1 MANSFSITS
10 SSTYEGRKMTLT
22 CKQTQDIANNRSKI
36 DWTLATTGSSTWYST
51 GPTKVVINGTTVYS
65 KERLEWSA
73 GVFPVAQGST
83 SGSLYVNHTTDG
95 SKSIAVSLSTAIY
108 TYDTVTNSGTWKL
121 DAIPRKA
128 TIKSAPNFNDEG
140 NPTITYENLSGNA
153 VTTLQAC
160 ISLDGSKADI
170 AYRDI
175 SKTGTSYT
183 FNLTD
188 AEREVLRKATTT
200 ANTRTVYFYV
210 KTIISG
216 TTYTHKVAKTL
227 TITNCAPTLS
237 PTAVDTN
244 ATTNALT
251 GDANKIVKGYSVVNW
266 TTGASAKKHAT
277 ISSQSVTY
285 GGKKVSGASGTIT
298 GASTGTFDFS
308 VTDSRGNTAT
318 KKLTKT
324 LIDYVKVSCVASPS
338 IPTAA
343 GDMTLKINGN
353 YFNGSFGAVAN
364 TLTVKYKM
372 AVNGGTYGDW
382 QTATATKSGN
392 SYSVNVSITGLDY
405 QNSYSFIATASDKL
419 SSATSEEKTVKATP
433 VFDWGENDFNFN
445 VAVNISPE
453 DSDAEGLS
461 INNDLV
467 LRHKKDGLTII
478 SATDNQIVFR
488 PQGNNSNEN
497 EQKIFANG
505 AMSWF
510 PVGSIYTT
518 ATNSNPAS
526 YLGGTW
532 SLINKQFT
540 SYAAR
545 IDEAF
550 TVNSTNAT
558 HSGCWIVRNGAS
570 IRIRVAVATKV
581 ALADTE
587 VELGTFNFDKIGITD
602 SHTLMCIVGHTDGG
616 NALIQGQLIQD
627 TGLLKSVDV
636 LGKGSATSVAT
647 GSTIN
652 FDFTMVFSS
661 GRMLDSACNQFLWR
675 RTA

>member
-73 GVFPVAQGST
+73 GVFPVAQGSV

-285 GGKKVSGASGTIT
+285 GGKKVNGASGTIT

-405 QNSYSFIATASDKL
+405 QNSYSFIATALDKL

-445 VAVNISPE
+445 VPVNISVDKNIE
-453 DSDAEGLS
+453 NSDVLLS
-461 INNDLV
+461 AGNFEVYQN
-467 LRHKKDGLTII
+467 GI
-478 SATDNQIVFR
+478 SC
-488 PQGNNSNEN
+488 
-497 EQKIFANG
+497 
-505 AMSWF
+505 F
-510 PVGSIYTT
+510 PVGSVFITN
-518 ATNSNPAS
+518 TNSNPS
-526 YLGGTW
+526 SFLGGTW
-532 SLINKQFT
+532 GLLSKRFR
-540 SYAAR
+540 SYSNS
-545 IDEAF
+545 DSSAF
-550 TVNSTNAT
+550 TGNNSTPSSCYIMRHGET
-558 HSGCWIVRNGAS
+558 
-570 IRIRVAVATKV
+570 IRVRLTTTNT
-581 ALADTE
+581 TE
-587 VELGTFNFDKIGITD
+587 LKDSNVVLGTFDFSKLGVSDLHFTKTILGI
-602 SHTLMCIVGHTDGG
+602 SDGG
-616 NALIQGQLIQD
+616 N
-627 TGLLKSVDV
+627 GLVMAHLD
-636 LGKGSATSVAT
+636 ATSGELTSADIVAT
-647 GSTIN
+647 AGSIPADKALV
-652 FDFTMVFSS
+652 FDFEISINS
-661 GRMLDSACNQFLWR
+661 GRMLDSECNQFIWN